1 MLECIL
7 YSSCSYY
14 ELVNDHH
21 KIGGAETEI
30 GLINLLIEHMQRW
43 IYESQIREILD
54 QNKHQP

>member
-14 ELVNDHH
+14 ELVNEEHR
-21 KIGGAETEI
+21 IGGAETEI

-43 IYESQIREILD
+43 IYEA
-54 QNKHQP
+54 